1 MSPMHLDLAGAV
13 PMVAPRRAA
22 GLGVQLATVLAVVAS
37 VLSGAIIWLTLSRP
51 LEVVGALAGE
61 DGWHIAIA
69 LGRLL
74 AGTAARLAAWL

>member
-1 MSPMHLDLAGAV
+1 MSPMHVDLARAV
-13 PMVAPRRAA
+13 PLVAERRAV
-22 GLGVQLATVLAVVAS
+22 GWSVYLALVLAVVAS